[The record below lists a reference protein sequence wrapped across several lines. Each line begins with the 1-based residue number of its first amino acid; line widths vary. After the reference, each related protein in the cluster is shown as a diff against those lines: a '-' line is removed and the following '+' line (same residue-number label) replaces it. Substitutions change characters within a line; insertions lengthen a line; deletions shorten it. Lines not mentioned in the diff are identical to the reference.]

1 MAMKDAKDS
10 GARRATHIKDRDL
23 NLMIDVPSLRQPL
36 IEQFGNDIGAYAY
49 GLLEKDLKRPE
60 MLDELCAQYS
70 KVLSVYRRLS
80 VPETENDLFS
90 FLTMEFRAFR
100 QLVDSGT
107 TGFKPDM
114 HIKLLSDALAF
125 DPTVKITV
133 KLPDGRPEKLK
144 GAKSV
149 TITMPTVLSTH
160 RREMGAALVEAL
172 KAAAHKAREIASD
185 TYALWRS
192 ALSVAIGRDFGGE
205 GLASGEAKKFA
216 TLLDNAN
223 TNLYLDC
230 EIAAYSTGKEASDVL

>member
-1 MAMKDAKDS
+1 MFDNLTGKLQDALKKLRGQAVLTEANIAESMKEIRDALID
-10 GARRATHIKDRDL
+10 ADVNLEIADEFIAT
-23 NLMIDVPSLRQPL
+23 VRQTCL
-36 IEQFGNDIGAYAY
+36 G
-49 GLLEKDLKRPE
+49 
-60 MLDELCAQYS
+60 
-70 KVLSVYRRLS
+70 V
-80 VPETENDLFS
+80 
-90 FLTMEFRAFR
+90 
-100 QLVDSGT
+100 
-107 TGFKPDM
+107 KPDM